1 MDPLRESPHDP
12 VPAGGTR
19 ARWTDPDMAH
29 LPWWR
34 RLTIPFEVVIASVV
48 VTAMV
53 LLTVLLVYQVG
64 TGARQAIIDASDD
77 SAQHISMLISERVH
91 HIVDPADAT
100 LRLLAFDPIASATS
114 LQARLRRLPVL
125 VSLLEQNALL
135 SAVFLW
141 GIPTDSFC
149 WSARCAMR
157 HSKPGWRRLQRP
169 SFWCSR
175 WHGSVA
181 RRVRRA

>member
-64 TGARQAIIDASDD
+64 TGARKAIIDASDD

-114 LQARLRRLPVL
+114 LPARLRRLPVL
-125 VSLLEQNALL
+125 VSLLAIFADLL
-135 SAVFLW
+135 LQW
-141 GIPTDSFC
+141 
-149 WSARCAMR
+149 
-157 HSKPGWRRLQRP
+157 LQRSLTP
-169 SFWCSR
+169 K
-175 WHGSVA
+175 GLLK
-181 RRVRRA
+181 